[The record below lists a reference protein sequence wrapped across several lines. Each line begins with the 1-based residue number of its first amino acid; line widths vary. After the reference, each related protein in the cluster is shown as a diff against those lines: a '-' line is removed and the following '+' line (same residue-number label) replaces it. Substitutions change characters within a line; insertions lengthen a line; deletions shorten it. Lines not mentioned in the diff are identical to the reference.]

1 MFRVE
6 ITDSFG
12 NVVSNITDVSKDKTV
27 QHTVTYDE
35 GMGVYKITMPTV
47 FTFVGDTYQY
57 LFDRLI
63 DSYCGKLTAKVYKQG
78 HDFEYTIFDGFLF
91 ITDCDFDV
99 KKCSVDISFVNN
111 SWETKI
117 SSNWEV
123 SVNMKA
129 EQTKSS
135 TIGAQIALVPP
146 TLIEL
151 CDLTFW
157 YGSEASPLTN
167 SSAKGWDLVDV
178 FTHVVS
184 YISDNE
190 VTFESA
196 WYDGLPVDQKIILTN
211 GVLYR
216 TGAGDYPFFTLRD
229 MFDHIKKLMN
239 VIIVFEVSGS
249 DIVMRVENES
259 YLTSFGYT
267 LDITDVTSLTVR
279 IDQNKLYNSV
289 KLGSSSSMQTNSEI
303 LPTYHF
309 PIINGNSFANEV
321 FTIQK
326 ECVTQ
331 NQLDLSIEW
340 VIDHNILSKARSDEG
355 FDGDIFIIQYN
366 SDTNCAVESDPLGFS
381 NLYNSEYY
389 YNQMFIN
396 SAILSRHVIYGDLVI
411 HVQDSDDVFMSA
423 GSITNQSTQ
432 TAYSYN
438 NPVNING
445 VRKEQ
450 TTKCQFKND
459 YDETILPN
467 GNIIQP
473 FDTNNNFG
481 NGTTQ
486 GNTVTQANSVF
497 VCPQTGFYR
506 FEALTNFF
514 VFNKAFRRFTYE
526 QTFVRRNSGGTE
538 LDRTGSR
545 YSGTIYSNAGSVVVN
560 GDVLLSAQIAGVNA
574 VFWAVDG
581 EASEIDV
588 NASFANEY
596 TTGFSWYGKT
606 SKVIFLEASDTVELE
621 IYLAE
626 YARIDG
632 TPMGIPTHIYERPDD
647 IYFTDYE
654 GQTGGSIFLFKPL
667 YFACTDTVNGG
678 SSITTSQSQ
687 NVNIYDISFDSWL
700 TNAEINSIIS
710 SSSVNANINT
720 PEITARGIVKN
731 LTIDHK
737 DNLCKF
743 VVASQKI
750 DAK

>member
-6 ITDSFG
+6 ITDSYG

-27 QHTVTYDE
+27 QHSVVYDE

-99 KKCSVDISFVNN
+99 KGCSVDVSFVNN

-117 SSNWEV
+117 SSNWDV

-146 TLIEL
+146 ALIEL

-157 YGSEASPLTN
+157 YGSEPSPQTN
-167 SSAKGWDLVDV
+167 SLAKGWDLVDV

-229 MFDHIKKLMN
+229 LFDHIKKLMN

-259 YLTSFGYT
+259 YLTSFGHT
-267 LDITDVTSLTVR
+267 LEITDVTSLNIK

-411 HVQDSDDVFMSA
+411 HVQDSDDVFLSA

-432 TAYSYN
+432 DLYTYVDTT
-438 NPVNING
+438 PVVGSHNTYA
-445 VRKEQ
+445 VKMRY
-450 TTKCQFKND
+450 KND
-459 YDETILPN
+459 YDETSLPD
-467 GNIIQP
+467 GSIIQP

-481 NGTTQ
+481 NGTVQ
-486 GNTVTQANSVF
+486 GNAVTQANSLY

-506 FEALTNFF
+506 FEAKANVSISAKHTNIW
-514 VFNKAFRRFTYE
+514 RFE
-526 QTFVRRNSGGTE
+526 HSFVRRNSGGTE
-538 LDRTGSR
+538 IERFTSWCVGKTIASSFGLQPDVIVVDTQLNGSVFFWQRGGSQISDFFVSLTKSNGLFSTGFR
-545 YSGTIYSNAGSVVVN
+545 FIETNVKTIY
-560 GDVLLSAQIAGVNA
+560 
-574 VFWAVDG
+574 
-581 EASEIDV
+581 
-588 NASFANEY
+588 
-596 TTGFSWYGKT
+596 
-606 SKVIFLEASDTVELE
+606 LEAGDTVEVE
-621 IYLAE
+621 GYCAE
-626 YARIDG
+626 YSKDNAGVGFVD
-632 TPMGIPTHIYERPDD
+632 ERPDPSYYSEWD
-647 IYFTDYE
+647 D
-654 GQTGGSIFLFKPL
+654 GSGTVFIFRPL

-678 SSITTSQSQ
+678 SSVTTSQSQ
-687 NVNIYDISFDSWL
+687 NVNIYDISFDRWL
-700 TNAEINSIIS
+700 TNAEINNIIA

-720 PEITARGIVKN
+720 PEIKARGIVKN
-731 LTIDHK
+731 LTVDHK

>member
-63 DSYCGKLTAKVYKQG
+63 DSYCGKLSAKVYKQG

-99 KKCSVDISFVNN
+99 KKCSVDVSFVNN

-117 SSNWEV
+117 SSNWDV

-151 CDLTFW
+151 CDLNFW

-184 YISDNE
+184 YISDNDI
-190 VTFESA
+190 TFESA
-196 WYDGLPVDQKIILTN
+196 WYDGLPVDQNIILTN

-229 MFDHIKKLMN
+229 LFDHIKKLMN

-249 DIVMRVENES
+249 DITMRVENES
-259 YLTSFGYT
+259 YLTSFGQNI
-267 LDITDVTSLTVR
+267 DITDVTSLNIK

-355 FDGDIFIIQYN
+355 FDGDIFIIQYR
-366 SDTNCAVESDPLGFS
+366 SDSNCATAEDPLGFS
-381 NLYNSEYY
+381 TLYNSQYY

-411 HVQDSDDVFMSA
+411 HTQNDDDVFLSA
-423 GSITNQSTQ
+423 GSIVNQSTQ
-432 TAYSYN
+432 DSYN
-438 NPVNING
+438 YSNSTPVVG
-445 VRKEQ
+445 VHNEYTVKMRY
-450 TTKCQFKND
+450 KND
-459 YDETILPN
+459 YEETTLPD
-467 GNIIQP
+467 GSIIEP
-473 FDTNNNFG
+473 FDGNNNFG
-481 NGTTQ
+481 NGTIQ
-486 GNTVTQANSVF
+486 GNAVTQANSVF
-497 VCPQTGFYR
+497 VCPQTGAYKFESKVKVDISAGHTNIIR
-506 FEALTNFF
+506 FEHS
-514 VFNKAFRRFTYE
+514 
-526 QTFVRRNSGGTE
+526 FVRRDSGGTE
-538 LDRTGSR
+538 IER
-545 YSGTIYSNAGSVVVN
+545 YT
-560 GDVLLSAQIAGVNA
+560 
-574 VFWAVDG
+574 
-581 EASEIDV
+581 
-588 NASFANEY
+588 
-596 TTGFSWYGKT
+596 SWCVGKT
-606 SKVIFLEASDTVELE
+606 VNSIIVDNDPNVWYIDTDINSKVYFWQRGGGQFNVQNISASASSGLFTTSYKFTNTHAKVIFLDAGDTVEVE
-621 IYLAE
+621 AYVAE
-626 YARIDG
+626 YSKG
-632 TPMGIPTHIYERPDD
+632 TAGVDFVDQRPDPAYYSDWD
-647 IYFTDYE
+647 I
-654 GQTGGSIFLFKPL
+654 GSGSIFLFKPL

-678 SSITTSQSQ
+678 SSVTTSQSQ

-700 TNAEINSIIS
+700 TNSEINSIIS